1 MTERHRRVIVF
12 TLVVLVV
19 VVAAAAYG
27 WAEYSR
33 SRDAQTTASDVD
45 LAPTDAP
52 VTGDR
57 IVFRSTA
64 PGDLYGRV
72 ATVAAGD
79 PGGPRSVA
87 PVVCDRIDTTGD
99 QSVCLR
105 TDRGIV
111 TTFEAALLDSGWQVV
126 QSWPLPGIPS
136 RTRLSPDGTM
146 IATTSFVTGH
156 SYATTGFSTETAI
169 HEIGGR
175 DYGNIEEFTL
185 IVDGAEIAP
194 VDRNM
199 WGVTFVDDT
208 TFYAT
213 AQSRTLGHT
222 WLVEGDLEART
233 LTAVR
238 DGVECPS
245 LSPDGTRIAFKK
257 DVDEGSGVHW
267 SIAVYDLASGEETV
281 LGEERNVD
289 DQVEWL
295 DDDTILYGLPRENEP
310 GVSDVWAVPA
320 AGGAPEVLIPEAWSP
335 AVVRS

>member
-1 MTERHRRVIVF
+1 MTVRTKRVIGFVA
-12 TLVVLVV
+12 VVLVV
-19 VVAAAAYG
+19 VVGAGAYG
-27 WAEYSR
+27 WSEYVR
-33 SRDAQTTASDVD
+33 SREAQTTASDVELVPPD
-45 LAPTDAP
+45 VA

-72 ATVAAGD
+72 AAVPAGD

-87 PVVCDRIDTTGD
+87 PVVCDRVDTTGD

-105 TDRGIV
+105 TDRGVV
-111 TTFEAALLDSGWQVV
+111 TTFEASLMDADWQVLET
-126 QSWPLPGIPS
+126 WPLPGIPS
-136 RTRLSPDGTM
+136 RTRLSPDGALV
-146 IATTSFVTGH
+146 ATTSFVTGH
-156 SYATTGFSTETAI
+156 SYAATGFSTETMI

-185 IVDGAEIAP
+185 LEDGEEIAP

-222 WLVEGDLEART
+222 WLVRGDLEART
-233 LTAVR
+233 LDVVR

-245 LSPDGTRIAFKK
+245 LSPDGRRIAFKK
-257 DVDEGSGVHW
+257 DVDDGSGVHW
-267 SIAVYDLASGEETV
+267 SIAVLDLASGDETV
-281 LGEERNVD
+281 LDEQRNVD

-295 DDDTILYGLPRENEP
+295 DDSTLLYGLPRDDEA

-320 AGGAPEVLIPEAWSP
+320 GGGTPEVLIPEAWSP

>member
-1 MTERHRRVIVF
+1 MIERKRRVTVF
-12 TLVVLVV
+12 VLVVLVV
-19 VVAAAAYG
+19 VVAAGAYG
-27 WAEYSR
+27 WSEYSR

-45 LAPTDAP
+45 LAPADAP
-52 VTGDR
+52 ITGER

-72 ATVAAGD
+72 AAVAADD

-87 PVVCDRIDTTGD
+87 PVACDRIDTTGD

-111 TTFEAALLDSGWQVV
+111 TTFEAQLLDADWQVI
-126 QSWPLPGIPS
+126 QTWPLPGIPS
-136 RTRLSPDGTM
+136 RTRLSPDGSL

-156 SYATTGFSTETAI
+156 SYATTGFSTETVI
-169 HEIGGR
+169 HSAGGD

-185 IVDGAEIAP
+185 LENGAEIAP

-213 AQSRTLGHT
+213 TQSRALGHT

-233 LTAVR
+233 LSVVR

-245 LSPDGTRIAFKK
+245 LSPDGSRIAFKK
-257 DVDEGSGVHW
+257 DVDDGSGVHW
-267 SIAVYDLASGEETV
+267 SIAVLDLASGEETV
-281 LGEERNVD
+281 LDEERNVD

-295 DDDTILYGLPRENEP
+295 DDDTLLYGLPRDDEP

-320 AGGAPEVLIPEAWSP
+320 AGGAPKVLIPEAWSP